1 MNLCPCCSDRLLR
14 HVRHNS
20 IYWFCSRCHQ
30 EMPVLESAGL
40 DNVDREFQLLKQRW
54 NTLLSPTIAVALGV

>member
-14 HVRHNS
+14 HVRHNN

-30 EMPVLESAGL
+30 EMPVLESSGL
-40 DNVDREFQLLKQRW
+40 DNVDHEFQLLKRRF
-54 NTLLSPTIAVALGV
+54 NTLLSPTIALALGV